1 MKVHGAANPLD
12 EVIEKHKLP
21 VVRCVDYKENN
32 TGSCWYDSVA
42 FSVNKYLAE
51 GKISLDKL
59 KLETKG
65 AKVTHLEIR
74 SAVCNFLES
83 DSCIMKEYLIEEHF
97 GGNKKR

>member
-1 MKVHGAANPLD
+1 MHGAANPLD

-51 GKISLDKL
+51 EVTSFRKLLENMFYIAISSFCQYVDLQRD
-59 KLETKG
+59 ETIW
-65 AKVTHLEIR
+65 ADCTMTSVR
-74 SAVCNFLES
+74 
-83 DSCIMKEYLIEEHF
+83 IMI
-97 GGNKKR
+97 